1 MEHTSRSE
9 PLPYSRKTLH
19 FKTAEVEAAFVRS
32 RSEQLYKSFLVGS
45 VLLVLFAAGS
55 VTSAFV
61 TEKWLWS
68 ASPGAAKIFYARII
82 LMGSTCVCCILV
94 IGLLSLL
101 PSNSCIRSGVGL
113 ETVISAAACLVSV
126 VVVMMHPWNLGNAI
140 LNEPVTYMY
149 LINDDKLLLDLDVW
163 LTAVHILLPIRFPFL
178 VAINVVSFTSYC
190 VVIVVLGAQSKG
202 TGYATMNI
210 ALLSVLILSLAWG
223 KRSFEILER
232 TTFVR
237 IVRERTLRYEAE
249 HKLSSQSRSKNTP
262 REPDS
267 ASLGA
272 SLFTAELFDLRAEGS
287 IDEKLEGIIECG
299 TKEHWI
305 IAPEELRPVND
316 GFISNGGFG
325 MVLLA
330 YYHGVEVAVKVPRIS
345 TGKNSLRTLRSMA
358 SELRIFRR
366 LHHPHIVAFH
376 GACIDLASAN
386 IALVLEFVR
395 GMPLRT
401 ASSDV
406 PTTPTA
412 MSERLLWADNVC
424 AAIVYL
430 HAQKPSI
437 VHSDIKDTNVL
448 VEQAGNRRMAKLLD
462 FGLSKLL
469 TSPNLAIGGTVPWM
483 APEVLLRGQ
492 NSATTKLD
500 VFSFG
505 RLFYKIVTGRA
516 PLEGMSATEIKASAR
531 AGSIPTLQWP
541 SSMLLLPECASLCD
555 ACLLWDMGARP
566 DMIDVQTRLR
576 ALCLRGDVP
585 DDFKEALRKAFP
597 HRMSSQDLHSVFAKV
612 QRSTLWHD
620 AFAETPSRYRILSIR
635 AAICRWNVS
644 VQNSCCILHAR
655 LRALEEA
662 ANGLQPTQCRDISH
676 MYDSQC
682 QICGLLNDGKCDV
695 CNSSDQV
702 LSSARREHPHL
713 ASIDE
718 EVPIERGDSIKVEQ
732 QIQPLRTLI
741 HDAFVETPWRTRSL
755 SITVASLHW
764 NIPISES
771 CCVEHAR
778 RRALESVLR
787 AMQTTTCASPQTEYE
802 WQCQSCGALGDGTC
816 DWCSGS
822 GENSEPES
830 LEPDQAEGIEA

>member
-1 MEHTSRSE
+1 MNSTSCDE
-9 PLPYSRKTLH
+9 PLPYSRTTLR
-19 FKTAEVEAAFVRS
+19 FKMAEVEAAFVKS
-32 RSEQLYKSFLVGS
+32 RHDQLRKSFLFGS
-45 VLLVLFAAGS
+45 ALLVVFAGAS
-55 VTSAFV
+55 MVFSSIV
-61 TEKWLWS
+61 EKEWWA
-68 ASPGAAKIFYARII
+68 ASPESTSIFRVRML
-82 LMGSTCVCCILV
+82 LMGAVCVGCIFA
-94 IGLLSLL
+94 IGLLSLSRTSSWL
-101 PSNSCIRSGVGL
+101 TSGARL
-113 ETVISAAACLVSV
+113 ETFLSAAACLLSAV
-126 VVVMMHPWNLGNAI
+126 VIMLHPWNLAKA
-140 LNEPVTYMY
+140 MS
-149 LINDDKLLLDLDVW
+149 INDAPYMVLITDDALLLNLDVW
-163 LTAVHILLPIRFPFL
+163 LTALHLLLPIRFPFL
-178 VAINVVSFTSYC
+178 VIINLMSFTTYC
-190 VVIVVLGAQSKG
+190 AVTVVLGSQKG
-202 TGYATMNI
+202 GIGYVMNI
-210 ALLSVLILSLAWG
+210 IILLALILSVSWG
-223 KRSFEILER
+223 KRSLEILER
-232 TTFVR
+232 TTFIR

-249 HKLSSQSRSKNTP
+249 HKLSSQSPSKKKSGD
-262 REPDS
+262 PDS
-267 ASLGA
+267 ASA
-272 SLFTAELFDLRAEGS
+272 FTAEVFELRAEGS
-287 IDEKLEGIIECG
+287 LDEKLEGIIECG
-299 TKEHWI
+299 TREHWI
-305 IAPEELRPVND
+305 IEPEEVRPVDD

-330 YYHGVEVAVKVPRIS
+330 YYHGVEVAVKVPRIFEDTS
-345 TGKNSLRTLRSMA
+345 SFTTLKAMA

-376 GACIDLASAN
+376 GACIDVANAN
-386 IALVLEFVR
+386 IARVLEFVR
-395 GMPLRT
+395 GTPLRA
-401 ASSDV
+401 ASSGLPV
-406 PTTPTA
+406 TPMA
-412 MSERLLWADNVC
+412 MSERLFWADNIC
-424 AAIVYL
+424 AALVYL

-469 TSPNLAIGGTVPWM
+469 TSQKLAIGGTLPWM